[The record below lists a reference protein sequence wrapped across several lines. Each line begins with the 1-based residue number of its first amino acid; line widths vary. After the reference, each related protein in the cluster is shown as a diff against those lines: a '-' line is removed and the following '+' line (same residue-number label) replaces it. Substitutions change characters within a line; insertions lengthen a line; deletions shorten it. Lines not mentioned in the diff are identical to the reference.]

1 MDNLSKELTI
11 EMLQEGIYKD
21 IAEVIGIHNFYRLTQ
36 IVGGATIYLPKPES
50 VIRPVRDAHIKAEFN
65 GYNHPELARKYNV
78 TERWVRQLCGDG
90 KLEGQLELFDV
101 LDGKDGPEAQLNKT
115 IS

>member
-11 EMLQEGIYKD
+11 DMITDGD
-21 IAEVIGIHNFYRLTQ
+21 NRTIAEAIGVENFYKLCEV
-36 IVGGATIYLPKPES
+36 VGGATIYLPKPES
-50 VIRPVRDAHIKAEFN
+50 VLRPVRDAHIKAEFN

-78 TERWVRQLCGDG
+78 TERWVRQLCALRHPNRHGRAG
-90 KLEGQLELFDV
+90 RHNLIKV
-101 LDGKDGPEAQLNKT
+101 